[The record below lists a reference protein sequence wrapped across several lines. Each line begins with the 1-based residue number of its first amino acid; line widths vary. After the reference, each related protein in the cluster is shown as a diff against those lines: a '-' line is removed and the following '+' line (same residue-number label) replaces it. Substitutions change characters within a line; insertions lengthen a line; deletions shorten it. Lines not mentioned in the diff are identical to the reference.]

1 MSLLT
6 IIQARTGS
14 TRLPNK
20 TLAQVGDRTILEW
33 VIHRTQ
39 RTIADIGTIIVATTA
54 RGSDNPI
61 EDICRNNAIECFRG
75 PEHDVLRR
83 YHLAADHHRTRETT
97 GIIRITADCP
107 LLCPE
112 LLALTCEV
120 FNATTPDYA
129 GVEGAPKG
137 LAQEII
143 SWNALNTAFH
153 EARRREDR
161 EHVITYIQTQPAK
174 FNLVYLETANWMF
187 DRRDWRLTLDEKPD
201 LDLLHDL
208 FAVTEGRLFDMDS
221 REILDVVAADA
232 PMLAMATRQ
241 P

>member
-14 TRLPNK
+14 SRLPNK
-20 TLAQVGDRTILEW
+20 TLAEIGDRTILEW
-33 VIHRTQ
+33 VIHRLDRTQ
-39 RTIADIGTIIVATTA
+39 ANLGQIIVATTA

-61 EDICRNNAIECFRG
+61 EDICRTNNILCFRG

-83 YHLAADHHRTRETT
+83 YHLAADHHRTPDTT
-97 GIIRITADCP
+97 GIVRVTADCP

-112 LLALTCEV
+112 LLALECEL
-120 FNATTPDYA
+120 FENTQSDYV
-129 GVEGAPKG
+129 GVDGAPKG

-143 SWNALNTAFH
+143 STDALETAFR
-153 EARRREDR
+153 EARRTVDR
-161 EHVITYIQTQPAK
+161 EHVITYIEDQPNRFQIA
-174 FNLVYLETANWMF
+174 YLETDDWMF
-187 DRRDWRLTLDEKPD
+187 DRRGWRLTLDEQPD

-208 FAVTEGRLFDMDS
+208 YAVTETRLFDMTS

-232 PMLAMATRQ
+232 PMLAMATRH